1 VKDIWDM
8 TIPQI
13 NLLMPHLGKE
23 IILKIFQQRPEEELD
38 SSIESWE
45 KATGL
50 SLVKG
55 GESL

>member
-1 VKDIWDM
+1 M

-23 IILKIFQQRPEEELD
+23 IILKIFQQRPKEELD